1 MMIFRRCHCS
11 ITIFVLLLM
20 DYVNIIKNNKND
32 KVSCEF
38 KKIVWRE
45 KKKETHTTP
54 TTASSLFYDDNND
67 HFTHEKKA
75 FRIFVCGRKLR
86 KIFLRKLKKKSFLKK
101 QI

>member
-1 MMIFRRCHCS
+1 M
-11 ITIFVLLLM
+11 M

-67 HFTHEKKA
+67 HFTHEKKSVSG
-75 FRIFVCGRKLR
+75 FQVGERENLLNLLR
-86 KIFLRKLKKKSFLKK
+86 KKK
-101 QI
+101 